1 MTTQQ
6 TEYFLQ
12 IFKTIGA
19 PLVGAALSRVQDGQD
34 APKAVAQTVA
44 ELLTKSVQLGIDIG
58 AIVEL
63 EKQGDKAESARIAT
77 TGMAGDMLGGF
88 YALQGRL
95 PEAADMQ
102 RITEGLRAVKEFSA
116 TFEASAD
123 ATLRL
128 ESIKAK
134 GQAVDALQS
143 QIQVLSAFV
152 PVIEALTNFP
162 LGADPKADMQSIAQT
177 LTQRVTPIAQSL
189 TSSDPDKVMARGL
202 MAGAANLYAQ
212 CHEAIGAQSA
222 GQPLDSSKIWQRFD
236 TQLQILEA
244 LAQSIVSDSAPAPSA
259 ASASPVSPPP
269 ASDSAA
275 SPAPPAS
282 PPVFSQPAPAEK
294 PPEAPAAEQP
304 VKKPQI
310 FSAPVKSPVE
320 QMVAPPTPPV
330 DPPSEAVSAPP
341 PEEPSSSPSVE
352 QSAPPSPPAGA
363 GANPMSFF
371 TAKPPAEERPPAAT
385 EQAPP
390 PPPSPPVVPPVE
402 QTPEQPS
409 PQEPEA
415 PKETPPAAAGNPM
428 SFFTKKNQD
437 EEGE

>member
-34 APKAVAQTVA
+34 APKVVAQTVA

-95 PEAADMQ
+95 PEVADMQ

-189 TSSDPDKVMARGL
+189 MPSDPDNIMARGL

-222 GQPLDSSKIWQRFD
+222 GQPLDSAKIWQRFD

-244 LAQSIVSDSAPAPSA
+244 LAQSIVSDGAPAPSA

-269 ASDSAA
+269 ASAA
-275 SPAPPAS
+275 SPVPPAS

-294 PPEAPAAEQP
+294 PPEAPATEQP

-320 QMVAPPTPPV
+320 QMAAPPTPPV
-330 DPPSEAVSAPP
+330 DPPAEAAPVSPP
-341 PEEPSSSPSVE
+341 VESPSSPPAE
-352 QSAPPSPPAGA
+352 QSASSSSSAA

-371 TAKPPAEERPPAAT
+371 AAKPPAEERPPAAT

-390 PPPSPPVVPPVE
+390 SPVVPPVE
-402 QTPEQPS
+402 QAPEQAS

-415 PKETPPAAAGNPM
+415 PKETPPAATGNPM

>member
-162 LGADPKADMQSIAQT
+162 LGVDPKADMQSIAQT

-189 TSSDPDKVMARGL
+189 TPSDPDSIMARGL
-202 MAGAANLYAQ
+202 MVGAANLYAQ

-222 GQPLDSSKIWQRFD
+222 GQPLDSAKIWQRFD

-244 LAQSIVSDSAPAPSA
+244 LAQSIVSDGAPAPSA

-269 ASDSAA
+269 ASAA
-275 SPAPPAS
+275 SPVPPAS
-282 PPVFSQPAPAEK
+282 PPVFSQPASAEK

-320 QMVAPPTPPV
+320 QMVAPLTPPV
-330 DPPSEAVSAPP
+330 DPPSEVVPAQPP
-341 PEEPSSSPSVE
+341 AEPSSSPPVE
-352 QSAPPSPPAGA
+352 QSEPPSPPAGA

-371 TAKPPAEERPPAAT
+371 MAKPPAEERPPAAT
-385 EQAPP
+385 EQASPP
-390 PPPSPPVVPPVE
+390 PPPVVPPVE
-402 QTPEQPS
+402 QTPEQAL